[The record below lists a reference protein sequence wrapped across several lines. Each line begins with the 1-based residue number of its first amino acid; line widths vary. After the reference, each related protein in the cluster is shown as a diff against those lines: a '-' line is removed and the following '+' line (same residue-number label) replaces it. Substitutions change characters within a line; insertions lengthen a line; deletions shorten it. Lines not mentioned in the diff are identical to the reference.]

1 MFKGDHLMN
10 EIFEKDVAVDGSV
23 VNEGEG
29 YQKVWARLRVQQ
41 GIRVTSLC
49 SGNRMRYSPILG

>member
-1 MFKGDHLMN
+1 MN
-10 EIFEKDVAVDGSV
+10 EIFEKDVAVDGPV

-29 YQKVWARLRVQQ
+29 YRKVWARLRVQQ

-49 SGNRMRYSPILG
+49 SGNRVRYSPVPG

>member
-1 MFKGDHLMN
+1 MN
-10 EIFEKDVAVDGSV
+10 EIFEKDVAVDGPV

-29 YQKVWARLRVQQ
+29 YRKVWARLRVQQ

-49 SGNRMRYSPILG
+49 SANRVQYSPIPG